1 MRFVFGKRSE
11 RNLVGVHD
19 DLVRVMRH
27 AIRTTKIDFV
37 IIEGLRTLERQK
49 QLLASGASRTL
60 KSRHLHGFAVDI
72 APIGHDGKISWSWN
86 LYAPLAQAVKKAA
99 NQESVMITWGGDWR
113 SFKDGPHWELPHELY
128 PDPKN

>member
-1 MRFVFGKRSE
+1 MAFRFGKRSE
-11 RNLVGVHD
+11 GNLKGVHP
-19 DLVRVMRH
+19 DLVRVMRR

-37 IIEGLRTLERQK
+37 VIEGLRTPERQF

-72 APIGHDGKISWSWN
+72 APIGHDKKISWSWN
-86 LYAPLAQAVKKAA
+86 LYVPLAQSVKKAA
-99 NQESVMITWGGDWR
+99 ADEGVMITWGGDWK

-128 PDPKN
+128 PDPKI

>member
-1 MRFVFGKRSE
+1 
-11 RNLVGVHD
+11 
-19 DLVRVMRH
+19 MRH

-37 IIEGLRTLERQK
+37 ILEGLRTLERQK

-86 LYAPLAQAVKKAA
+86 LYTPLAQAVKKAA